1 MNIAGKDFNLLY
13 LFTVLYEERSLQ
25 RAATRIRLSQPAMS
39 HKLNKLRAEFD
50 DPLFI
55 RTGRGFTPTPKAHQ
69 MAKDV
74 CCLVKSLE
82 QFYLRHEA
90 KELNT
95 RVDHIHIYATDFI
108 EWLLLP
114 SLLDRVH
121 EHTPNVK
128 IICHNTV
135 GQLPQAALE
144 QGECDI
150 AIAGFFRKA
159 PEHFY
164 RQPLARFPFK
174 VVCDKEANQ
183 QAVPITAEKY
193 AAARHVVSTMTGDLR
208 SPVDEALESHG
219 LNRQVVSGA
228 SGFLNLPDTIVGRTL
243 WLTCLAPIAD
253 YATQRHPQLLAQDL
267 PFDVPPIQIEQLW
280 HPRTQEDPL
289 RKWIRQQIK
298 EIFSQY
304 E

>member
-25 RAATRIRLSQPAMS
+25 KAASRIRLSQPAMS

-74 CCLVKSLE
+74 CCLVKNLE
-82 QFYLRHEA
+82 QFYLRNEA
-90 KELNT
+90 EDLHART
-95 RVDHIHIYATDFI
+95 DHIHIYATDFI

-121 EHTPNVK
+121 DHAPDVK

-135 GQLPQAALE
+135 GRLPQAALE
-144 QGECDI
+144 QGDCDI
-150 AIAGFFRKA
+150 AIAGFFNNA

-164 RQPLARFPFK
+164 RQPLARFSFK
-174 VVCDKEANQ
+174 VVCDSQANPN
-183 QAVPITAEKY
+183 AFPVTTKKY

-208 SPVDEALESHG
+208 SPVDEALESQG
-219 LNRQVVSGA
+219 FSRSVVSGA
-228 SGFLNLPDTIVGRTL
+228 SGFLNLPDTIVKRKL
-243 WLTCLAPIAD
+243 WLTCLAPIAE
-253 YATQRHPQLLAQDL
+253 YATQRHPQLLSQDL
-267 PFDVPPIQIEQLW
+267 PFAVPAIQMEQLW
-280 HPRTQEDPL
+280 HPRTQEDSL
-289 RKWIRQQIK
+289 RKWIRQQIR

-304 E
+304 P